1 MNKGICSLS
10 NIPLRKEDNSRSEIV
25 STLLF
30 GETFTIEQQDGGDWT
45 RIKTTADEYEGWI
58 SSKQVTRLTTQP
70 ASFTPVSD
78 FPFAI
83 IQASP
88 GFIMAPFGSLL
99 PDYDGAFCHIN
110 GSAMEVTNKQT
121 VQTAKDIS
129 YISRQFVN
137 APYLWGGK
145 TPFGIDCSGF
155 TQVVFRSI
163 GIALKR
169 DAYQQAEQ
177 GHTISFLEETQTG
190 DLAFFDNEEGRI
202 THVGIMLDPHTI
214 IHASGRV
221 RIDSIDSYGI
231 LNAENRNYSHKLRII
246 KRMLS

>member
-1 MNKGICSLS
+1 MIKGICRLS
-10 NIPLRKEDNSRSEIV
+10 NIPLRKEGDSRSEIV
-25 STLLF
+25 SMLLF
-30 GETFTIEQQDGGDWT
+30 GETFTIEENTGGDWT
-45 RIKTTADEYEGWI
+45 RIKTIPDQYEGWV
-58 SSKQVTRLTTQP
+58 STKQITLLTKEPETYT
-70 ASFTPVSD
+70 SVSD

-83 IQASP
+83 VQATP

-110 GSAMEVTNKQT
+110 GTSMEVTNKQHT
-121 VQTAKDIS
+121 QTHKDIS

-137 APYLWGGK
+137 TPYLWGGK

-155 TQVVFRSI
+155 TQIVFRCV
-163 GIALKR
+163 GIQLKR

-177 GHTISFLEETQTG
+177 GDMVSFLEETQTG

-214 IHASGRV
+214 IHASGQV
-221 RIDSIDSYGI
+221 RIDNIDSYGI

-246 KRMLS
+246 KRVLA

>member
-10 NIPLRKEDNSRSEIV
+10 SIPLRKEADSRSEIV

-30 GETFTIEQQDGGDWT
+30 GETFTITEKTEGDWT
-45 RIKTTADEYEGWI
+45 HIKTTTDEYEGWV
-58 SSKQVTRLTTQP
+58 STKQITVLTTEP
-70 ASFTPVSD
+70 TSFKPVSD

-83 IQASP
+83 IQATP
-88 GFIMAPFGSLL
+88 GFIMAPCGSLL
-99 PDYDGAFCHIN
+99 PDYDGAFCYIN
-110 GSAMEVTNKQT
+110 GNPMEVTNKQT
-121 VQTAKDIS
+121 HQTAKDIS

-155 TQVVFRSI
+155 TQTVFRCI
-163 GIALKR
+163 GVDLKR

-177 GHTISFLEETQTG
+177 GEAVSFLEETRMG
-190 DLAFFDNEEGRI
+190 DLAFFDNDEGRI

-221 RIDSIDSYGI
+221 RIDNIDSYGI
-231 LNAENRNYSHKLRII
+231 LNIENRNYSHKLRII
-246 KRMLS
+246 KRVLA